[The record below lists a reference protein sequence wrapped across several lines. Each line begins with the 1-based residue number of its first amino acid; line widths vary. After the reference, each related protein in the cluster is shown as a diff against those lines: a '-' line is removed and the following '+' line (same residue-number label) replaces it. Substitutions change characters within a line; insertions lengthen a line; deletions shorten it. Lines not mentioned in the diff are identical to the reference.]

1 MKKTLF
7 KMICLL
13 LFGLVIP
20 VQAQEKNIE
29 GTLVD
34 TEGTPLAGATITIK
48 GTAKGVASDFDGNF
62 SINASPGNVLV
73 FSFLGYTTKEVKI
86 STQTTLKV
94 VLESNI
100 SELEETVIIGYG
112 SVRKEDLTGSVS
124 VINEDDFNQGPAVG
138 VENLIQGRASG
149 VQISTTSAEPGA
161 DMLVRIRGN
170 NSVNSNNNPLYVVDG
185 FPMESLSNS
194 INPADIESVSILKD
208 ASATAI
214 YGTRGANGV
223 VIITTKRGKQG
234 KSSIIYTGSFS
245 IQNADIDAY
254 DFIDS
259 ADYALLQNQID
270 ISNGISPSYT
280 DEAIARIEEL
290 GLQTNWLDEAFR
302 TGYTSDH
309 QLAVS
314 GGNDDT
320 KMFFSLGAYSWDGV
334 VKNTSFDRYNLRLNA
349 DQDLLDDRIKVGV
362 NTSFSATE
370 SDFLGFSA
378 SSLQDNILRGIFQTS
393 PLTPTYDVYDELS
406 VEDKAL
412 IFGNSSP
419 TDPLETLEIMDNSGT
434 NYFML
439 ANAFLEATILKD
451 FTFKTQGGARIVNQK
466 ISQFLPSYSSLVA
479 SSLEPGS
486 ATQSHLLYKYY
497 TYSNLLSYD
506 KLIGKHSI
514 NAVAGYSHEWSS
526 EEYFSAGSSDF
537 TTDALGYYSLQSG
550 ATILTPSSYIAE
562 SELASYLARV
572 NYIYD
577 DRYLLTLTYRRDGSS
592 KFGEG
597 NKWGNFPAGAVA
609 WNVHNEDFF
618 NSNFI
623 SQLKLRTSIGITGND
638 RFGVGLG
645 QSTFS
650 PSASVTTDGSTLS
663 IGTISSRVGNED
675 LQWEETKKFDLALE
689 VGFFDNSLTMELG
702 YYKNNTT
709 NLLLDKTIAPSNGIE
724 SILTNSGEVEN
735 KGYELSLNYNKTFNS
750 GFSWSSTLNFSQNEN
765 TVIDLDLIEGTD
777 FLPGEEARID
787 GNVSGSYSVLK
798 EGLPVGTIYG
808 YRYLGVLQQGE
819 TSETQPTAVAGD
831 PLFADLNGDGQITGE
846 DKELIGNGYAK
857 YNLGFSNT
865 FSYKNITLSVF
876 LTGVFDIDKLNGNNV
891 IGYQYNTLDIAKER
905 WTPENTAGTLP
916 QDLWQGDQW
925 VNDYFVEDASYVRLK
940 NVSLSYDFSREVLD
954 KIGLASL
961 QLSLIGTNLATW
973 DTYSG
978 FDPEVNS
985 TRSSSTNLNTEAGLD
1000 AYSYPY
1006 QKSFTLGVKVGI

>member
-7 KMICLL
+7 KIICVLI
-13 LFGLVIP
+13 FGVVIP
-20 VQAQEKNIE
+20 VQAQEKNIK

-34 TEGTPLAGATITIK
+34 TDGAPLPGATITIK
-48 GTAKGVASDFDGNF
+48 GTSKGVVSDFDGNF
-62 SINASPGNVLV
+62 STTASPGNVLV
-73 FSFLGYTTKEVKI
+73 FSFLGYSTKEVKI
-86 STQTTLKV
+86 NTETNLRV
-94 VLESNI
+94 VLESEV
-100 SELEETVIIGYG
+100 SQLDETVIIGYG
-112 SVRKEDLTGSVS
+112 SVRKEDLTGSVA
-124 VINEDDFNQGPAVG
+124 VIDEKNFNQGPSVG

-149 VQISTTSAEPGA
+149 VQISTTSSEPGA

-194 INPADIESVSILKD
+194 INPADISSVSILKD

-223 VIITTKRGKQG
+223 VIITTKRGKKGQ
-234 KSSIIYTGSFS
+234 SSITYTGSFS
-245 IQNADIDAY
+245 IQNANIDAY

-259 ADYALLQNQID
+259 ADYATLQNQID
-270 ISNGISPSYT
+270 ISNGIAPSYT
-280 DEAIARIEEL
+280 DEAIARIDEL

-302 TGYTSDH
+302 TGYTSEH
-309 QLAVS
+309 QLAVR

-320 KMFFSLGAYSWDGV
+320 KMFFSAGVYSWDGV
-334 VKNTSFDRYNLRLNA
+334 VKNTSFDRYNIRLNA

-362 NTSFSATE
+362 NTSLSATE

-393 PLTPTYDVYDELS
+393 PLNPTYDVYDALS
-406 VEDKAL
+406 TEDKAL

-419 TDPLETLEIMDNSGT
+419 TDPLETLEIMDNNGT
-434 NYFML
+434 NYFVL
-439 ANAFLEATILKD
+439 ANAFLEAKIFND

-479 SSLEPGS
+479 SSLDPGS
-486 ATQSHLLYKYY
+486 ARQSHLLYKYY

-506 KLIGKHSI
+506 KSIGKHSI
-514 NAVAGYSHEWSS
+514 NAVAGYTHEWSS

-572 NYIYD
+572 NYIFD
-577 DRYLLTLTYRRDGSS
+577 ERYLLTLTYRRDGSS
-592 KFGEG
+592 KFGDG
-597 NKWGNFPAGAVA
+597 NKWGDFPAAALA

-618 NSNFI
+618 KSDLI

-650 PSASVTTDGSTLS
+650 PSASVTTDGTTLA

-689 VGFFDNSLTMELG
+689 MGLFNNALTMELG

-724 SILTNSGEVEN
+724 SILTNAGEVEN
-735 KGYELSLNYNKTFNS
+735 RGYEIGLNYNKTFNS
-750 GFSWSSTLNFSQNEN
+750 GFNWTTNLNFSQNEN
-765 TVIDLDLIEGTD
+765 EVINLELIEGTD

-798 EGLPVGTIYG
+798 EGLPIGTIYG
-808 YRYLGVLQQGE
+808 YRYLGILKDGE
-819 TSETQPTAVAGD
+819 TSATQPTAVAGD
-831 PLFADLNGDGQITGE
+831 PLFEDLNGDG
-846 DKELIGNGYAK
+846 
-857 YNLGFSNT
+857 
-865 FSYKNITLSVF
+865 
-876 LTGVFDIDKLNGNNV
+876 
-891 IGYQYNTLDIAKER
+891 
-905 WTPENTAGTLP
+905 
-916 QDLWQGDQW
+916 
-925 VNDYFVEDASYVRLK
+925 
-940 NVSLSYDFSREVLD
+940 
-954 KIGLASL
+954 
-961 QLSLIGTNLATW
+961 
-973 DTYSG
+973 
-978 FDPEVNS
+978 
-985 TRSSSTNLNTEAGLD
+985 
-1000 AYSYPY
+1000 
-1006 QKSFTLGVKVGI
+1006 